1 MAFLAWK
8 TQPSLGESY
17 ALYVLK
23 LCVIVGLDITILSIQ
38 AMQVSEEC

>member
-8 TQPSLGESY
+8 IQPSLGESY
-17 ALYVLK
+17 ALYVLI